1 MRWIAGHPTELQ
13 ALSSIALTLLTFVLI
28 VLTGIYARANWRT
41 MRLVEAD
48 IVRFRTQPIPAADI
62 TIATMG
68 MRRDLLF
75 IVVISTA
82 NAPLRLE
89 NVSIFLTFADESTH
103 VHSFTFEG
111 YRTIPVGD
119 SVDLRGNYAAKVVV
133 KKYHTTITYRDLG
146 GSIRYMT
153 TVVPA
158 PFPPGESGET
168 ITTKVLYGPRLLSR
182 AIALFKRT

>member
-1 MRWIAGHPTELQ
+1 MRWIAEHPDELQ
-13 ALSSIALTLLTFVLI
+13 ALSSIALPLLTFVLI
-28 VLTGIYARANWRT
+28 ILTGIYARANWRT

-48 IVRFRTQPIPAADI
+48 IRFRTQPIPSADI
-62 TIATMG
+62 TVAGMG
-68 MRRDLLF
+68 MRTDLLF

-89 NVSIFLTFADESTH
+89 NVSIFLTFADDSTH
-103 VHSFTFEG
+103 KHSFTFED

-119 SVDLRGNYAAKVVV
+119 SVDLRGRYAATQSV

-146 GSIRYMT
+146 GSIRYIT

-168 ITTKVLYGPRLLSR
+168 ITTKVVHGPPLMSR
-182 AIALFKRT
+182 AISLFRGT